1 MLNSFNISYR
11 RLALL
16 VMLLC
21 VTGAAC
27 YGAAASSGKPKPSFT
42 SILFGDAMSSSV
54 SSAQKNELS
63 EKAIAV
69 PLGIRY
75 TERHPLIIVGDW
87 TFRPY
92 SYINNNGMPDGFQVA
107 LLKEIF
113 SKMHVPYEIR
123 LMEWKKAK
131 EAVQTGAAQLMIDIK
146 KDDEINGVKYGER
159 VLAEYRVGVMHA
171 KTTIHLRSM
180 KFLTQRDTLT
190 LNQGDYAAMEVLKM
204 IADTVAKGGEATPVR
219 MQNPYIVYDELAS
232 GKAAYYI
239 WGKMALYS
247 LKERYDAGDE
257 MDVDDIDVP
266 AGEFRFYSND
276 QLLLSELDK
285 QYDRL
290 VHSGRYTSIHNKW
303 LSDNH
308 DFEEDDTFIHIAT
321 VVFVFALIVI
331 FVFILIISQRGI
343 STSSLKKEFKSITR
357 TALDLSQCQLL
368 AMKVSNQWVYNIS
381 GDFIPKKGMH
391 VSSFEQL
398 LIHPDDLPIVTGAR
412 GSVDGGR
419 TKMPVLRY
427 RMRPY
432 PGTSED
438 WHNMVV
444 TAYVKSTKRGKPIYV
459 YLVMQDETNQLNES
473 HKLDKAI
480 NELGSVTESIDAG
493 IIYYDY
499 SGNYLSSNKYAR
511 TMLSAKMPNADPIAV
526 LKSINLNNLPILNGV
541 IIEKDIDVNYCT
553 RLILPEL
560 NLNVHVEVTIRGIID
575 NDGLSRGYYLCI
587 SDVSNEL
594 LLRKQLKQVNQ
605 SMQSNRADLG
615 RYQRELRFM
624 LENNNMR
631 TFRWLKGNDYIEM
644 SRDLLNFNTR
654 VTLKDYFSYL
664 TGEKHTPLDV
674 FFKNPEENRI
684 DSGMAVQKY
693 SFCNKEGV
701 MVDHWFEVYYVPD
714 HDNNGE
720 YIGIFGVFCDITEQV
735 LTEQHLREETEK
747 ANDSGRQKTVF
758 LANMTHELRTPL
770 NAINGFAEV
779 LEMASSPEEK
789 QMYVDIMAHSC
800 TMLISLVDNILQLS
814 IIDTEGIKLHP
825 KEVDFA
831 VLFQK
836 SVREMQRFISAPG
849 VNLQVESPYP
859 HLMLTI
865 DYERVMQVVEA
876 FVNNASKYTSQGF
889 IRVGYSCTDTELS
902 IYCKDTGCGIP
913 EDQLER
919 IFERFVKL
927 NDFVEGTGLGLTVSK
942 AIAEALGGSISVHSF
957 VGGGSEFVLTI
968 KM

>member
-1 MLNSFNISYR
+1 MLKSFHITYR
-11 RLALL
+11 RLVLL
-16 VMLLC
+16 VMLC
-21 VTGAAC
+21 VTGVAC
-27 YGAAASSGKPKPSFT
+27 YGAAAASGKPKPSFT

-54 SSAQKNELS
+54 SSAKKTGLPD
-63 EKAIAV
+63 KANAV

-75 TERHPLIIVGDW
+75 TEKHPLIIVGDW
-87 TFRPY
+87 TFKPY
-92 SYINNNGMPDGFQVA
+92 SYVNNHGQPDGFQVA
-107 LLKEIF
+107 LVKEIF

-159 VLAEYRVGVMHA
+159 DLAEYKVGVMHL
-171 KTTIHLRSM
+171 KSRMHLRSM
-180 KFLTQRDTLT
+180 KFLTEKDTLT

-204 IADTVAKGGEATPVR
+204 IADTVAKGGKSAAVR
-219 MQNPYIVYDELAS
+219 MQNPFIVYDELVT
-232 GKAAYYI
+232 GKATYYI
-239 WGKMALYS
+239 WGKMALYN
-247 LKERYDAGDE
+247 LKERYDPSDE

-266 AGEFRFYSND
+266 AGVFKFYSND
-276 QLLLSELDK
+276 HLLLAELDK

-290 VHSGRYTSIHNKW
+290 VHSGRFNAIHDRW
-303 LSDNH
+303 LSDNGE
-308 DFEEDDTFIHIAT
+308 FEEDDTFIHIVT

-331 FVFILIISQRGI
+331 FVFIIIISQRGI
-343 STSSLKKEFKSITR
+343 STSSLKKEFNSITG
-357 TALDLSQCQLL
+357 TALDLSKCQLL
-368 AMKVSNQWVYNIS
+368 AMKVSNQWVYNVS
-381 GDFIPKKGMH
+381 GNFLPSKGMH

-398 LIHPDDLPIVTGAR
+398 LIHPDDLPIVEGAR
-412 GSVDGGR
+412 GSVDSGR
-419 TKMPVLRY
+419 TKMPVLKY
-427 RMRPY
+427 RMRPHDGA
-432 PGTSED
+432 PDD

-444 TAYVKSTKRGKPIYV
+444 SAYVKSTKRGRPIYV
-459 YLVMQDETNQLNES
+459 YLVLQDETTQLIES

-499 SGNYLSSNKYAR
+499 SGNYLSSNKHIR
-511 TMLSAKMPNADPIAV
+511 TMVGSKMPNMDPVTV
-526 LKSINLNNLPILNGV
+526 LKNINLHNLPLLNGI

-560 NLNVHVEVTIRGIID
+560 NLNIHVEVSIRGIFD
-575 NDGLSRGYYLCI
+575 SDGLSRGYYVSI

-594 LLRKQLKQVNQ
+594 TLRKQLKQVNK
-605 SMQSNRADLG
+605 SMQSNLADLG

-631 TFRWLKGNDYIEM
+631 TFRWIKGNDFLEM
-644 SRDLLNFNTR
+644 SRDLCNFNTQ
-654 VTLKDYFSYL
+654 VSIKEYFTFL
-664 TGEKHTPLDV
+664 TGDKRTPLDV
-674 FFKNPEENRI
+674 FLQNPEETKLEA
-684 DSGMAVQKY
+684 GVAVQKY
-693 SFCNKEGV
+693 SYANKEGV
-701 MVDHWFEVYYVPD
+701 MVDHWFEIYYVPD
-714 HDNNGE
+714 HDNDGN
-720 YIGIFGVFCDITEQV
+720 YVGIFGVFCDITEQI

-779 LEMASSPEEK
+779 LQMSSTPEEK

-825 KEVDFA
+825 KQIDFA

-849 VNLQVESPYP
+849 VSLQVESPYP
-859 HLMLTI
+859 HLMLEI
-865 DYERVMQVVEA
+865 DYERIMQVVEA

-913 EDQLER
+913 DDQLDR

-942 AIAEALGGSISVHSF
+942 AIAEALGGNITVSSC